1 MIYYI
6 LPLAHKQATLEIV
19 GGKGM
24 SLSKL
29 LTAGIP
35 VPDGFHVT
43 TVSYQIFVETNHIQ
57 PHINKLLDGIDS
69 NNTSQLE
76 DVSTQIGKLFHDG
89 EMPQEVSAAIK
100 TAYARLGN
108 IAVAVRSSATAEDLP
123 DASFAGQQE
132 TYLNIQGEN
141 EVLAAVK
148 RCWAS
153 LWTARAI
160 AYRVKNDIKQELV
173 ALAVVVQKLAFSDAS
188 GVMFT
193 LNPINGRR
201 SEIIINAA
209 WGLGEAVVSSL
220 VTPDTIVV
228 DKNAERIVSYEVA
241 SKEIMTVRTLDGT
254 KEIPVLERLRKKH
267 ALTRDQIMRLTQIGK
282 KIEKYYQIP
291 MDIEWALE
299 KDKLYIVQARP
310 ITVLTPEWALPE
322 KDVIYTKGSLAE
334 HLPNPVTPLFA
345 TLGLEII
352 NRASALLWVDMFDKC
367 AKKLLPENGAYTIIN
382 GYVYL
387 SAKSK
392 PILIAV
398 KSLSPRSLR
407 RALTNSVARWE
418 AARKEFE
425 DVIKQWEEKPLHT
438 LNAHQIMEGIQTV
451 FYAACIYF
459 TRIQL
464 TLPAASISETLLTKL
479 FQGAAHRAGIKDTS
493 VFLLGFDTIAM
504 QSEKNLWS
512 LSEWVKL
519 NNNLTLYLQN
529 NQATKIVKDFKSSV
543 VPDGV
548 SQEVW
553 IEWKNRINQ
562 YFKEFGRT
570 AYEFDFAYSTPQ
582 ETLTPTLESIKSFV
596 EEKGESPFLRQA
608 TFEKR
613 RKKAEEV
620 ILQQIGGTRK
630 KLFLKLL
637 HWAQETAPMRENAIY
652 MMGMGHPIIRR
663 MFQEISKRFQS
674 GGAISHLDD
683 IYWLTESE
691 LVELIAQLDK
701 NIPLS
706 DMRGA
711 IPARKV
717 ELKKYQGYVPPF
729 KLPEE
734 NKKTISHATQKSK
747 DGKIVLTGIGTS
759 IGIVTAS
766 ACVLNSPADFES
778 FQPGSVLV
786 AVTTTPAWTPLFAL
800 ASAIVTDIGG
810 PLSHS
815 SIVAREYGIP
825 AVMATHTATRTIK
838 NGQMITVD
846 GSAGTVTT
854 WSKV

>member
-6 LPLAHKQATLEIV
+6 LPLAHKQATLEMV

-43 TVSYQIFVETNHIQ
+43 TASYQIFIEMNHIQ
-57 PHINKLLDGIDS
+57 PQINQLLAGIDS

-76 DVSTQIGKLFHDG
+76 DVSKQIGALFHNG
-89 EMPQEVSAAIK
+89 AMPQEVSAAIK
-100 TAYARLGN
+100 TAYTGLGN
-108 IAVAVRSSATAEDLP
+108 IAVAIRSSATAEDLP
-123 DASFAGQQE
+123 DASFAGQQD

-160 AYRVKNDIKQELV
+160 AYRMKSGIKQEGV

-201 SEIIINAA
+201 SEMIINAA

-220 VTPDTIVV
+220 VTPDSITV
-228 DKNAERIVSYEVA
+228 DKNTERIVSYEGA
-241 SKEIMTVRTLDGT
+241 NKEIMTVRTSNGT
-254 KEIPVLERLRKKH
+254 EEIPVPKRLRKKH
-267 ALTRDQIMRLTQIGK
+267 ALTRDQVMRLAQLGQ

-291 MDIEWALE
+291 MDVEWAME

-310 ITVLTPEWALPE
+310 ITVLPPEWVLPE

-345 TLGLEII
+345 MLGLEIV
-352 NRASALLWVDMFDKC
+352 NRASALLWVDMFGKS

-392 PILIAV
+392 PLLIAV
-398 KSLSPRSLR
+398 NSLSPRSLHR
-407 RALTNSVARWE
+407 VLKNSVARWE

-425 DVIKQWEEKPLHT
+425 TVINHWEEMPLDT
-438 LNAHQIMEGIQTV
+438 LNSHQIMEGIKTV
-451 FYAACIYF
+451 FYAACVYF

-464 TLPAASISETLLTKL
+464 TLPAASISETLFTKL
-479 FQGAAHRAGIKDTS
+479 FQGTAHRTGITDTS
-493 VFLLGFDTIAM
+493 IFLLGFDTIAL
-504 QSEKNLWS
+504 QSEKNLWGI
-512 LSEWVKL
+512 SEWIKQNNTL
-519 NNNLTLYLQN
+519 NLYLQN
-529 NQATKIVKDFKSSV
+529 NSATKIAEDFMSSV
-543 VPDGV
+543 LPAGV
-548 SQEVW
+548 SQEAW
-553 IEWKNRINQ
+553 IEWKIRINQ
-562 YFKEFGRT
+562 YFKAFGCT

-582 ETLTPTLESIKSFV
+582 ETLTPTLESVKTFV
-596 EEKGESPFLRQA
+596 EGKGISPFLRQD
-608 TFEKR
+608 TFEKQ
-613 RKKAEEV
+613 RKLAEKE
-620 ILQQIGGTRK
+620 ILQHIGGLRE
-630 KLFLKLL
+630 KLFFKLL
-637 HWAQETAPMRENAIY
+637 HWAQATAPMRENAIY
-652 MMGMGHPIIRR
+652 LMGMGHPLIRR
-663 MFQEISKRFQS
+663 MFQEIAERSLR
-674 GGAISHLDD
+674 GGAISQLDD
-683 IYWLTESE
+683 IYWLTKLELES
-691 LVELIAQLDK
+691 LIAQLDK
-701 NIPLS
+701 DIPLS
-706 DMRGA
+706 DMNGE
-711 IPARKV
+711 IPARKA
-717 ELKKYQGYVPPF
+717 ELKKCRGYVPPTQ
-729 KLPEE
+729 LPEKNAKSTSQE
-734 NKKTISHATQKSK
+734 PQKQK
-747 DGKIVLTGIGTS
+747 DGKLMFTGIGTS
-759 IGIVTAS
+759 SGVVTAC

-778 FQPGSVLV
+778 FPQGSVLV
-786 AVTTTPAWTPLFAL
+786 AVTTTPAWTPLFAS

-825 AVMATHTATRTIK
+825 AVMATHSATRTIK
-838 NGQMITVD
+838 SGQMITVD
-846 GSAGTVTT
+846 GAAGTVTINE
-854 WSKV
+854 

>member
-1 MIYYI
+1 MTHYI
-6 LPLAHKQATLEIV
+6 LPLAHKQATIEMV

-43 TVSYQIFVETNHIQ
+43 TASYQTFVEMNHIQ
-57 PHINKLLDGIDS
+57 PKINKLLDGIDS

-76 DVSTQIGKLFHDG
+76 DVSKQIGALFHNG
-89 EMPQEVSAAIK
+89 AMPQEVSDAIK
-100 TAYARLGN
+100 AAYAGLGN
-108 IAVAVRSSATAEDLP
+108 IPVAIRSSATAEDLP
-123 DASFAGQQE
+123 DASFAGQQD

-160 AYRVKNDIKQELV
+160 AYRVKNDIKQAAV

-201 SEIIINAA
+201 SEMIINAA

-241 SKEIMTVRTLDGT
+241 NKEIMTVRTSNGT
-254 KEIPVLERLRKKH
+254 EEIPVPERLRKKR
-267 ALTRDQIMRLTQIGK
+267 ALTQDQVMRLTQLGQ
-282 KIEKYYQIP
+282 KIEKYYQMP
-291 MDIEWALE
+291 MDVEWALE
-299 KDKLYIVQARP
+299 NDKLYIVQARP
-310 ITVLTPEWALPE
+310 ITVLPLEWVLPE

-345 TLGLEII
+345 TLGLELV
-352 NRASALLWVDMFDKC
+352 NRASALLWVDMFDKS
-367 AKKLLPENGAYTIIN
+367 AKKLLPENGVYTIIN

-392 PILIAV
+392 PLLIAA

-407 RALTNSVARWE
+407 RALKNSVPRFE

-425 DVIKQWEEKPLHT
+425 DVMTQWEEKPLHT

-464 TLPAASISETLLTKL
+464 TLPAASISETLFTKL
-479 FQGAAHRAGIKDTS
+479 FQGAARRAGMTDTS
-493 VFLLGFDTIAM
+493 VFLLGFDTIAL
-504 QSEKNLWS
+504 QSEKNLWD
-512 LSEWVKL
+512 LSEWAKQ
-519 NNNLTLYLQN
+519 NNTMSLYLQN
-529 NQATKIVKDFKSSV
+529 NPTKKIAEDFMSSAL
-543 VPDGV
+543 PAGV
-548 SQEVW
+548 LQEAW
-553 IEWKNRINQ
+553 IEWKRRIDQ

-582 ETLTPTLESIKSFV
+582 ETLTPTLESIKTFV
-596 EEKGESPFLRQA
+596 EGKGESPFLRQA

-613 RKKAEEV
+613 RKQAEEN
-620 ILQQIGGTRK
+620 ILQHIGISRK

-637 HWAQETAPMRENAIY
+637 HWAQATAPMRENAIY
-652 MMGMGHPIIRR
+652 LMGMGHPLIRR
-663 MFQEISKRFQS
+663 MFQELSERFLW

-683 IYWLTESE
+683 IYWLTKSE
-691 LVELIAQLDK
+691 LEALIEQLDK
-701 NIPLS
+701 NIHLS
-706 DMRGA
+706 DMNGA
-711 IPARKV
+711 IPARKA
-717 ELKKYQGYVPPF
+717 ELEKYRSYVSPSQ
-729 KLPEE
+729 LPGK
-734 NKKTISHATQKSK
+734 NKRTMTQTPQKRK

-759 IGIVTAS
+759 TGVVTAP

-786 AVTTTPAWTPLFAL
+786 AVTTTPAWTPLFAS

-825 AVMATHTATRTIK
+825 AVMATHSATRTIQ

-846 GSAGTVTT
+846 GAAGTVTLNE
-854 WSKV
+854 

>member
-1 MIYYI
+1 MIYYV
-6 LPLAHKQATLEIV
+6 LPLEHKQATIEIV

-43 TVSYQIFVETNHIQ
+43 TASYQIFVETNHIQ
-57 PHINKLLDGIDS
+57 SRINKLLDGIDS

-76 DVSTQIGKLFHDG
+76 DVSKKIGELFHNG
-89 EMPQEVSAAIK
+89 EMPQEVSDAIK
-100 TAYARLGN
+100 TAYAGLGN
-108 IAVAVRSSATAEDLP
+108 ISVAVRSSATAEDLP

-132 TYLNIQGEN
+132 TYLNIQGEDK
-141 EVLAAVK
+141 VIDAVK

-160 AYRVKNDIKQELV
+160 AYRVKNNIKHEIV
-173 ALAVVVQKLAFSDAS
+173 ALAVVVQKLAFSDSS
-188 GVMFT
+188 GIMFT

-201 SEIIINAA
+201 SEMIINAA

-228 DKNAERIVSYEVA
+228 DKDSERIISYEVA
-241 SKEIMTVRTLDGT
+241 NKEIMTVRTSEGT
-254 KEIPVLERLRKKH
+254 EETMVPERLRKKY
-267 ALTRDQIMRLTQIGK
+267 ALTRNQVMQLIQLGK
-282 KIEKYYQIP
+282 KIEKYYQMP
-291 MDIEWALE
+291 MDVEWALE

-310 ITVLTPEWALPE
+310 ITVLPPEWVLPE
-322 KDVIYTKGSLAE
+322 QDVVYTKGSLAE

-345 TLGLEII
+345 TLGLEIV
-352 NRASALLWVDMFDKC
+352 NRASELLWIDMFGKS
-367 AKKLLPENGAYTIIN
+367 AKKLLPKNGAYTVIN

-392 PILIAV
+392 PLLIAI

-407 RALTNSVARWE
+407 RTLMNSVARWE
-418 AARKEFE
+418 TARKGYE
-425 DVIKQWEEKPLHT
+425 DAIKQWEEKPLHT
-438 LNAHQIMEGIQTV
+438 MNAHQIMDGIQTI

-464 TLPAASISETLLTKL
+464 TLPAASISETLFTKL
-479 FQGAAHRAGIKDTS
+479 FQGAVRRAGITDTS
-493 VFLLGFDTIAM
+493 VFLLGFDTIAL
-504 QSEKNLWS
+504 QSEKELWG
-512 LSEWVKL
+512 LSEWVKQ
-519 NNNLTLYLQN
+519 NNSINLYLQN
-529 NQATKIVKDFKSSV
+529 SPAIKIAEDFMSSV
-543 VPDGV
+543 MPVGV

-553 IEWKNRINQ
+553 IEWKNRINK

-582 ETLTPTLESIKSFV
+582 ETLTPTFESVKTFV
-596 EEKGESPFLRQA
+596 EGKGESPFLRQT

-613 RKKAEEV
+613 RKHAEEE
-620 ILQQIGGTRK
+620 ILQHISGLRK
-630 KLFLKLL
+630 KLFFKLL
-637 HWAQETAPMRENAIY
+637 HWAQETSPMRENAIY
-652 MMGMGHPIIRR
+652 LMGMGHPLIRC
-663 MFQEISKRFQS
+663 MFQEISERFIR

-683 IYWLTESE
+683 IYWLTKSE
-691 LVELIAQLDK
+691 LEVLIEQLDK
-701 NIPLS
+701 NKSLS
-706 DMRGA
+706 DMNGI
-711 IPARKV
+711 IPVRKA
-717 ELKKYQGYVPPF
+717 ELKKYMGYVSPS
-729 KLPEE
+729 KLPEK
-734 NKKTISHATQKSK
+734 NKKTISQAPQKQK

-759 IGIVTAS
+759 TGVVTAP

-786 AVTTTPAWTPLFAL
+786 AVTTTPAWTPLFSS

-825 AVMATHTATRTIK
+825 AVMATHIATRTIK
-838 NGQMITVD
+838 SGQMITVD
-846 GSAGTVTT
+846 GLAGTVTFDE
-854 WSKV
+854 